1 VTEQAPPA
9 PILSDPTRP
18 DPTLPD
24 PIAASALR
32 KATWRLIPLIGL
44 GYGTAYMDR
53 INISFA
59 ALQMNQD
66 LHFSATVYGFGAGL
80 FFLSY
85 SACEIPSNL
94 LLYRFGARRWLA
106 RIMVTWGLVAMAM
119 IFVRTPLEFYAVRFL
134 LGVAEAGF
142 FPGVLFYL
150 MQWFPAHLR
159 ARTITRFYIAWPLSS
174 VVMGSVAGGLLQLQG
189 HLHLAGWQWL
199 FLVEALPAILLGVL
213 FLFLLPDSP
222 ADAKWLSEPERQSI
236 LAGVECNSAP
246 AHPDASSILPV
257 LRDPRVWLI
266 GAFFFCMLGS
276 GYAYTFSAPAIIQK
290 ATGLST
296 TRVGFVIAALAF
308 LSACTMLWGGA
319 RSDRSGERHWNVIPH
334 CLLVAAG
341 FLACGLSN
349 SPGVM
354 IAGIV
359 LVVLPYTAMQGPLL
373 AIPATFLNGKH
384 LAAGIAAMNMIG
396 ILGGFVGPYWMG
408 IATDHTGDY
417 QRGLLTMAPVMLLAA
432 AIMFY
437 LSRRAHAAAAVP
449 ASLPIASALDSANL

>member
-1 VTEQAPPA
+1 VTEPAPPA
-9 PILSDPTRP
+9 SEP
-18 DPTLPD
+18 DIPD

-32 KATWRLIPLIGL
+32 KASWRLIPLIAL

-59 ALQMNQD
+59 SLQMNRD
-66 LHFSATVYGFGAGL
+66 LHFSATIYGFGAGL

-106 RIMVTWGLVAMAM
+106 RIMVTWGLIAMAM
-119 IFVRTPLEFYAVRFL
+119 IFVRTPIEFYATRFL
-134 LGVAEAGF
+134 LGMAEAGF

-159 ARTITRFYIAWPLSS
+159 ARTITRFYVSYPLAS
-174 VVMGSVAGGLLQLQG
+174 VFMGSVAGALLSLQG

-199 FLVEALPAILLGVL
+199 FLVEALPALILGIV
-213 FLFLLPDSP
+213 FLCLLPDSP
-222 ADAKWLSEPERQSI
+222 ADARWLTEPERQSI
-236 LAGVECNSAP
+236 LAGVQQDAAP
-246 AHPDASSILPV
+246 THPDAASILPM
-257 LRDPRVWLI
+257 LRDGRVWLI
-266 GAFFFCMLGS
+266 GIFFFCMLGS

-319 RSDRSGERHWNVIPH
+319 RSDRSGERHWNIIPP
-334 CLLVAAG
+334 CLLVATG
-341 FLACGLSN
+341 FLLCGLSN
-349 SPGVM
+349 SPAVM

-359 LVVLPYTAMQGPLL
+359 LVVLNHTAMQGPLL
-373 AIPATFLNGKH
+373 SIPATFLSGKH

-408 IATDHTGDY
+408 IAKDLTGNY
-417 QRGLLTMAPVMLLAA
+417 QRGLFTMAFPMLLAA
-432 AIMFY
+432 AIMLY
-437 LSRRAHAAAAVP
+437 LRHLAHAP
-449 ASLPIASALDSANL
+449 APAPAPALATIPVASALDSPNL